1 MSKSVLIKKVA
12 ITLLLACTVVVL
24 CVSLVACNA
33 AFEPKNGVVL
43 SSCVIGN
50 RSGAVEFLDLPD
62 GYYVE
67 ILATNALGETVYDEK
82 GECIRAL
89 YMTQNRSLWL
99 KTVEETV
106 WKNSDDWTRIAM

>member
-1 MSKSVLIKKVA
+1 MSKSGIIRKIA
-12 ITLLLACTVVVL
+12 ITLLLACMMAVL
-24 CVSLVACNA
+24 CTSLVACNN
-33 AFEPKNGVVL
+33 AFEPKYGVVL

-67 ILATNALGETVYDEK
+67 ILATNASGETINDEK
-82 GECIRAL
+82 GDCIRAL

-99 KTVEETV
+99 QVVEETV
-106 WKNSDDWTRIAM
+106 WKNSDDWTRIPI